1 MKLKKYFPLFA
12 FVVVLSGYL
21 FGQILFNGN
30 ETIATQTEV
39 SAAERKHYET
49 IFQTLEVTT
58 TENKKIKF
66 TQIEAPIVI
75 VNFWAS
81 WCKPCLQ
88 EFPSLVALG
97 DKFKDSELKVIGI
110 NTDYEEQSKNI
121 KKTVNE
127 YKLNFE
133 NVADENNKILDAF
146 MISAIPVS
154 VIYYKGKVVDISKG
168 ERDFTSEENL
178 SNLRSLLAKN

>member
-21 FGQILFNGN
+21 FGQILFNGS
-30 ETIATQTEV
+30 ETIATQSEV
-39 SAAERKHYET
+39 SAAEKKHYES
-49 IFQTLEVTT
+49 IYQSLEITT
-58 TENKKIKF
+58 TDKKKIKLAE
-66 TQIEAPIVI
+66 ISAPIVV

-97 DKFKDSELKVIGI
+97 EKFKDSELKVIGI

-121 KKTVNE
+121 KKTVSE

-133 NVADENNKILDAF
+133 IVADENNKILDTF

-154 VIYYKGKVVDISKG
+154 IIYHKGKVIDISKG

-178 SNLRSLLAKN
+178 TSLRALLVKN

>member
-21 FGQILFNGN
+21 FGQIIFNGN
-30 ETIATQTEV
+30 ETIATQSEV
-39 SAAERKHYET
+39 SAAEKKHYEG
-49 IFQTLEVTT
+49 IFQSLELTT
-58 TENKKIKF
+58 IEDKKIKLS
-66 TQIEAPIVI
+66 EVKSPIIV

-88 EFPSLVALG
+88 EFPSLVELG
-97 DKFKDSELKVIGI
+97 NKFSESELKVIGI
-110 NTDYEEQSKNI
+110 NSDYEDQKKNI
-121 KKTVNE
+121 KKTTDE
-127 YKLNFE
+127 YKLNFDI
-133 NVADENNKILDAF
+133 VADEDSKILETF

-154 VIYYKGKVVDISKG
+154 IIYFKGKVIDISKG

-178 SNLRSLLAKN
+178 TSLKALLSKN